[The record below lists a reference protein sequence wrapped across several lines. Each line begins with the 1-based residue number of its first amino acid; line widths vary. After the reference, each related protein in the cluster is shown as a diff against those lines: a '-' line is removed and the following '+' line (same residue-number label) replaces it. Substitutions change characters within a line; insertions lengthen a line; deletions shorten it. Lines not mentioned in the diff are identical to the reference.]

1 MTPVFP
7 TGGTSKVDGN
17 ALAAH
22 AELIDNVSRGS
33 EYPMFE
39 LRRRQAAC
47 PAIEKLHGVYTCFHL
62 SRQILYCEIRNGVD
76 DRSKSGWVSI
86 GHPPR
91 KAVILGALS
100 RAHKR
105 GEQGRASC
113 RARVCQSV

>member
-39 LRRRQAAC
+39 LRRRKAAC

-62 SRQILYCEIRNGVD
+62 SRQIRYGEIRNGVD
-76 DRSKSGWVSI
+76 DCSKSEI
-86 GHPPR
+86 
-91 KAVILGALS
+91 
-100 RAHKR
+100 
-105 GEQGRASC
+105 GRASC
-113 RARVCQSV
+113 RERVCKYVKISVVAVA